1 MIPDVLRAL
10 RQTFSP
16 PFRRVLWISLALAL
30 VTLFVLGVIL
40 QTALGYLPQFAS
52 AYLNAGI
59 DILLRFFA
67 VIVLIPLVFPVTTLV
82 AAFFLESM
90 AGKVEAEDYPADPA
104 GRDQPF
110 LQSLIVGLRFTAI
123 LIVVNICA
131 LPFYLL
137 PGVNLIMFWAV
148 NGYLLG
154 REYFE
159 LVALRHLSPSET
171 RVLRKSHRLRIFL
184 SGVLVALFAS
194 VPLLNLA
201 APLFGTAFLVHT
213 YKRLAHAPG

>member
-1 MIPDVLRAL
+1 MISDALRAI

-16 PFRRVLWISLALAL
+16 PFRRTLWISLALAL
-30 VTLFVLGVIL
+30 AVLVVLGVGL
-40 QTALGYLPQFAS
+40 QGALYYLPRFAS
-52 AYLNAGI
+52 AYLNTGI

-67 VIVLIPLVFPVTTLV
+67 VVVLIPLVFPVTTLV
-82 AAFFLESM
+82 AAFFLETM
-90 AGKVEAEDYPADPA
+90 AARVEAEDYAGDPA
-104 GRDQPF
+104 GHDQPF
-110 LQSLIVGLRFTAI
+110 LQSLITGVRFTII
-123 LIVVNICA
+123 LIIVNICA

-137 PGVNLIMFWAV
+137 PGINLILFWIV

-159 LVALRHLSPSET
+159 LVALRHLTPLET
-171 RVLRKSHRLRIFL
+171 RTMRKKHGVRIFL
-184 SGVLVALFAS
+184 SGVIVALFAS

-213 YKRLAHAPG
+213 YKRLAHAAA

>member
-1 MIPDVLRAL
+1 MIPDALRAL

-30 VTLFVLGVIL
+30 VTLFVLGVTL
-40 QTALGYLPQFAS
+40 QAALGYLPQFAS
-52 AYLNAGI
+52 AYLNTGI

-90 AGKVEAEDYPADPA
+90 AGKVEAEDYPADSA

-137 PGVNLIMFWAV
+137 PGINLILFWIV

-159 LVALRHLSPSET
+159 LVALRHLGPIET
-171 RVLRKSHRLRIFL
+171 RALRKTHKARIFL

-201 APLFGTAFLVHT
+201 APLFGTAFFVHT